1 MPKAKV
7 ETSSPQ
13 RKKRRPALDPKAR
26 EDQLISLANDVAE
39 QQMLDGTVSSQVL
52 THYLK
57 LGTAKAKLE
66 LKLLEKEEALIDAK
80 IDKIESEK
88 KQDEMYQ
95 EVLDALK
102 IYNGG
107 GDPEDYDDFEVY

>member
-1 MPKAKV
+1 MSKIKSS
-7 ETSSPQ
+7 TSSKQ
-13 RKKRRPALDPKAR
+13 DKKRRPALDPKAR

-80 IDKIESEK
+80 INKMESEETSDK
-88 KQDEMYQ
+88 MYQ
-95 EVLDALK
+95 EVLEALK
-102 IYNGG
+102 IYNGM
-107 GDPEDYDDFEVY
+107 GDPDEY